1 MAPSNVA
8 GWGIFA
14 KEEMQKNELISEYRG
29 EIITQEEADRRGKV
43 YDEYKR
49 SFLFNLNNGTT
60 TLLWESRKSD
70 YDIVIIY
77 LLNIFWFT
85 EFVVDATRKGN
96 KIRFANHS
104 NNPNCHAKVWMV
116 NGDHRIGIFAN
127 RYIVAGEELFFDY
140 RFVFHYI
147 LINHSY
153 KNSLT
158 FVARL
163 KKQK

>member
-1 MAPSNVA
+1 MIELLLSDKHVLMAPSDVA

-70 YDIVIIY
+70 YDI
-77 LLNIFWFT
+77 
-85 EFVVDATRKGN
+85 G
-96 KIRFANHS
+96 
-104 NNPNCHAKVWMV
+104 
-116 NGDHRIGIFAN
+116 
-127 RYIVAGEELFFDY
+127 
-140 RFVFHYI
+140 
-147 LINHSY
+147 
-153 KNSLT
+153 
-158 FVARL
+158 
-163 KKQK
+163 